1 MVFQFSFLC
10 NAVKTVEV
18 GVVMRRLKYNKR
30 IKQRLTCIYVMFY
43 ATNYLECGFT
53 PHIFR

>member
-30 IKQRLTCIYVMFY
+30 IKQRITCIYVMFY
-43 ATNYLECGFT
+43 TANYLECGFT